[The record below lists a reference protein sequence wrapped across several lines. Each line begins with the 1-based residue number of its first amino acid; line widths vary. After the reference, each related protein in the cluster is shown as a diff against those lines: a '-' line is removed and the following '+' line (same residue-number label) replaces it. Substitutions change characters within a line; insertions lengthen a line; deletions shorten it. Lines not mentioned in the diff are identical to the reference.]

1 MLLLLS
7 YSAHVF
13 HCSCID
19 GCSCLSEDVTSANED
34 FALSVVVCAFF
45 SLVRGRQAVS
55 SPSSP
60 SSSSSGIA
68 LDFSTHSISSLD
80 ASETLEPRCVRGLSS
95 KRCCSDRDGV
105 DSSAVSLDS
114 GVLVLVILLVLR
126 AWSRL
131 SSTDFDGSVSASVLL
146 SESAILSRLVLFAP
160 SAAKT
165 VGIFPAVMSADAFG
179 SSKALLSFVLVAV
192 DGVGASGD
200 MGLSESSRPG
210 FKAFFWPAF

>member
-19 GCSCLSEDVTSANED
+19 GCSCLSEDVASANED

-45 SLVRGRQAVS
+45 SLVRGRQAV
-55 SPSSP
+55 SSP

-95 KRCCSDRDGV
+95 KRCCSDRDAV
-105 DSSAVSLDS
+105 DSSTVSLDS
-114 GVLVLVILLVLR
+114 GVLVLVILIVLR
-126 AWSRL
+126 AWSTL

-146 SESAILSRLVLFAP
+146 SESAILSKLILFAP

-165 VGIFPAVMSADAFG
+165 VGVFPAVMSADAFG
-179 SSKALLSFVLVAV
+179 SSEALLSFVLVAV
-192 DGVGASGD
+192 
-200 MGLSESSRPG
+200 GLFESSEPG

>member
-45 SLVRGRQAVS
+45 SLVRGRQAV
-55 SPSSP
+55 SSP

-146 SESAILSRLVLFAP
+146 SESAILSKLILFAP

-165 VGIFPAVMSADAFG
+165 AGVFLVVMSTDAFG
-179 SSKALLSFVLVAV
+179 SSEALLSFVLVAV
-192 DGVGASGD
+192 DGVGASGNV
-200 MGLSESSRPG
+200 GLSESSEPG
-210 FKAFFWPAF
+210 FKAFLWLAF